1 MKKNHMLFTI
11 LFAIYIAAGVIAII
25 LFYTKGSY
33 LSRELAASA
42 TVRIETDTLEPDT
55 VEPETP
61 AAPETPAEPQ
71 TPEVPEEP
79 AEPEAPKEPTK
90 PEPEAPEEPTKP
102 ADDSDSDSDSD
113 STNESASADAS
124 DVTEDPAADATD
136 SEDDGKTYYGFTVI
150 DGVTGVRIR
159 ETSDRNSKTVS
170 HIDGGKSGY
179 VLEKGDT
186 RSKILTKKGTI
197 GYIYNEYLTIT
208 EIPKTDFPEEYR

>member
-55 VEPETP
+55 VEADQTTPDIPAEPETP
-61 AAPETPAEPQ
+61 AALETPAEPQ
-71 TPEVPEEP
+71 TPPEVPEEP
-79 AEPEAPKEPTK
+79 TEPT
-90 PEPEAPEEPTKP
+90 
-102 ADDSDSDSDSD
+102 DDFDSDSDSDSD
-113 STNESASADAS
+113 SDFIDETASSDAS
-124 DVTEDPAADATD
+124 DVTEDPTADDTD
-136 SEDDGKTYYGFTVI
+136 SEEDGKTYYEFTVI

-159 ETSDRNSKTVS
+159 KTSDRNSKTVS

-208 EIPKTDFPEEYR
+208 EIPKKDFPEEYR

>member
-11 LFAIYIAAGVIAII
+11 LFTIYIAAGVIAII

-90 PEPEAPEEPTKP
+90 PV
-102 ADDSDSDSDSD
+102 DDSDSDSD

-124 DVTEDPAADATD
+124 DVTEDQAADATD

>member
-11 LFAIYIAAGVIAII
+11 LFTIYIAAGVIAII
-25 LFYTKGSY
+25 LFYTRGSY

-42 TVRIETDTLEPDT
+42 TVQIEPDT
-55 VEPETP
+55 VEPDTIEPDTVDTDQTTPDIPEEPEAPAEPETTET
-61 AAPETPAEPQ
+61 PETPEEPQ

-79 AEPEAPKEPTK
+79 AEPEAP
-90 PEPEAPEEPTKP
+90 EEPTKP
-102 ADDSDSDSDSD
+102 AD
-113 STNESASADAS
+113 E
-124 DVTEDPAADATD
+124 AADDTD

-208 EIPKTDFPEEYR
+208 EIPKKDFPEEYR

>member
-11 LFAIYIAAGVIAII
+11 LFTIYIAAGVIAII

-42 TVRIETDTLEPDT
+42 TVRIETDTLEP
-55 VEPETP
+55 ETP
-61 AAPETPAEPQ
+61 EEPQ
-71 TPEVPEEP
+71 TPEVTEEPPAADTPEVSEDP
-79 AEPEAPKEPTK
+79 AEPAAESESDPAPT
-90 PEPEAPEEPTKP
+90 
-102 ADDSDSDSDSD
+102 
-113 STNESASADAS
+113 ESASADAS
-124 DVTEDPAADATD
+124 DVTEDQAADATD